1 MSSSRLATV
10 FRQGKAVATNTGK
23 MGRTL
28 PPTSKNR
35 NVERRNAERRN
46 AAVTMK
52 DKDANSITEK
62 FGRVLKM
69 FAPGTMKNTD
79 ATSSQGNKALEASAT
94 INKRAPSAIKYSR
107 PLPEGSKRWF
117 QWCAADLK
125 RHMEKMEVKPT
136 EHTFTWSTE
145 KLEKEGESFFCDG
158 KKFQI
163 RKNEDMKK
171 LYQKFLDEK
180 KDEKP
185 LDLVFKYQMLV
196 SAKVIL
202 ILTLG
207 VCLGLQTRDIVK
219 HVNFRRQIGQ
229 CMSGYFLHPI
239 RLRN

>member
-1 MSSSRLATV
+1 
-10 FRQGKAVATNTGK
+10 
-23 MGRTL
+23 
-28 PPTSKNR
+28 
-35 NVERRNAERRN
+35 
-46 AAVTMK
+46 MK
-52 DKDANSITEK
+52 DKDAK
-62 FGRVLKM
+62 D
-69 FAPGTMKNTD
+69 AMKNTD
-79 ATSSQGNKALEASAT
+79 ATSSQSNKALEASAT

-125 RHMEKMEVKPT
+125 KHMEKMEVKPT

-163 RKNEDMKK
+163 MKHEDIEKLHQKK
-171 LYQKFLDEK
+171 DEK
-180 KDEKP
+180 KDEKK
-185 LDLVFKYQMLV
+185 LDLVFKYQILV

-202 ILTLG
+202 VLTLG
-207 VCLGLQTRDIVK
+207 VCLGLQTRDVVR

-239 RLRN
+239 RLRK

>member
-10 FRQGKAVATNTGK
+10 FRQGRAVATNTRK
-23 MGRTL
+23 MGQTL

-35 NVERRNAERRN
+35 NVERRNAERRT

-79 ATSSQGNKALEASAT
+79 ATSSQSNKALEASAT

-125 RHMEKMEVKPT
+125 RHMEKMEVKPV
-136 EHTFTWSTE
+136 EHSFTWSTE
-145 KLEKEGESFFCDG
+145 KVKKGESYFCDG
-158 KKFQI
+158 AGVCTLT
-163 RKNEDMKK
+163 KNEDIDVEK
-171 LYQKFLDEK
+171 LSFHTID
-180 KDEKP
+180 D
-185 LDLVFKYQMLV
+185 DW
-196 SAKVIL
+196 A
-202 ILTLG
+202 
-207 VCLGLQTRDIVK
+207 
-219 HVNFRRQIGQ
+219 QI
-229 CMSGYFLHPI
+229 C
-239 RLRN
+239 